1 MSEGKKKW
9 TRSAIACTKCRQMK
23 IRCDAS
29 ERFPDSC
36 SHCEKAKSFCEIDRN
51 FQRKQSRR
59 ISSKKKTNLTSPK
72 STSRTSIPIQTDS
85 NPLQLDSNIAEFF
98 TKDEVIQNVIIK
110 ADTIN
115 HLFQV
120 FNTHYYPYVPV
131 FPKEYLNPSLLSSES
146 QILFW
151 TVCSI
156 AAPIGCPSLM
166 YTISEH
172 VKQLLQKQAFA
183 YYFYNPFFAMAHVL
197 SLLLLCYWPLP
208 HKTSQE
214 DVSWVYCGQA
224 IHMGLLIGL
233 HRSSFK
239 NEYILHDTEQQQRQ
253 RVTGL
258 IWMTCF
264 HANQLLAS
272 FHGLLSTAVLEHTA
286 FSKAILEKSEEDP
299 SLHEFLKQVKILQ
312 TLDRCMKALGATSS
326 VTQVNGAADP
336 AIRGLLHKTFED
348 SFSQLAVDCSPMSKV
363 TEIYYLHSKL
373 QLHCFLLSP
382 DSTAEDQKS
391 VILPVYF
398 VCTQIIKMAKKLVED
413 NTQDYRAWP
422 IMITRCIIVAA
433 VVLFRI
439 STSNYKHHI
448 DEEIARNSISDAYS
462 IFRRISIEPK
472 DTPGRCINLLNGLSN
487 MLATNSLSNEICTV
501 YSRLGAGIFCGML
514 MDYKKWAAANDHT
527 PNAPKIMTKDELN
540 GKSTATLINTFE
552 ADTSSSST
560 VDLSLFAGA
569 DSLNLLLT
577 MDEMWDWSTW
587 PSLTGTDVINVP
599 IDGVQPL

>member
-1 MSEGKKKW
+1 MSQDKKKW
-9 TRSAIACTKCRQMK
+9 TRSTIACTKCRQMK
-23 IRCDAS
+23 VRCDAS

-36 SHCEKAKSFCEIDRN
+36 SRCEKAKTFCEIDRN
-51 FQRKQSRR
+51 FQRKQTRR
-59 ISSKKKTNLTSPK
+59 ISTKNKTNATLPK
-72 STSRTSIPIQTDS
+72 PTPQTPIQMQAHSNPMQIDS
-85 NPLQLDSNIAEFF
+85 NVAELF
-98 TKDEVIQNVIIK
+98 TTDQVILNVVIK

-120 FNTHYYPYVPV
+120 FITHYYPYAPV
-131 FPKEYLNPSLLSSES
+131 FPKEYLNPSLLSAES

-233 HRSSFK
+233 HRSAFK
-239 NEYILHDTEQQQRQ
+239 NEYILNDSEKSQRK
-253 RVTGL
+253 RVTAL
-258 IWMTCF
+258 IWMACF

-272 FHGLLSTAVLEHTA
+272 FHGLLSTAVLEYTP
-286 FSKAILEKSEEDP
+286 FSKAIFDNSDQDP

-336 AIRGLLHKTFED
+336 AIRGLLHKTFDD
-348 SFSQLAVDCSPMSKV
+348 SFSQLAIDCSPMSKV

-373 QLHCFLLSP
+373 QLHSFLLSP

-391 VILPVYF
+391 VIVPVYF
-398 VCTQIIKMAKKLVED
+398 VCTQIIKSAKLLVED
-413 NTQDYRAWP
+413 SNQNNQAWP
-422 IMITRCIIVAA
+422 IMIVQCIIVAA

-462 IFRRISIEPK
+462 IFRRLSIEPK
-472 DTPGRCINLLNGLSN
+472 DTPGRCINLLNGLST
-487 MLATNSLSNEICTV
+487 MLATNSLSTEICTV
-501 YSRLGAGIFCGML
+501 YSRLGAGIFCEML
-514 MDYKKWAAANDHT
+514 MEYKKWAAANDHT

-540 GKSTATLINTFE
+540 GKSTTHLMDSFE
-552 ADTSSSST
+552 GEASSSSAI
-560 VDLSLFAGA
+560 DLSLITSA
-569 DSLNLLLT
+569 DPSNLFLT

-587 PSLTGTDVINVP
+587 PSLTGTNVIDTSIN
-599 IDGVQPL
+599 GV